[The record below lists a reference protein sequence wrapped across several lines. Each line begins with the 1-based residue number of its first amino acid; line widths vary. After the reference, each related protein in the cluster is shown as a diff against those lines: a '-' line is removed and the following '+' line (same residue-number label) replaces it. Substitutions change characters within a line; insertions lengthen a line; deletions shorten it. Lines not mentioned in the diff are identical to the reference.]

1 MEWMAA
7 LNMYNYVDV
16 FKSKDV
22 KGSDLLHLDK
32 DKLLVS
38 SFSPHPLD
46 SVVWVEPFM
55 WSKILA
61 EAGLIDSRKIS
72 HYL

>member
-1 MEWMAA
+1 MAA

-22 KGSDLLHLDK
+22 KGADLLHLDK

-38 SFSPHPLD
+38 AFSGKAAVLPQVRLNQRVSALSACH
-46 SVVWVEPFM
+46 
-55 WSKILA
+55 
-61 EAGLIDSRKIS
+61 GLCAMSSLIRHLI
-72 HYL
+72 